1 MYTIG
6 NIYEVPTQIRSLS
19 LTKRI
24 AASGNVIVA
33 LGNLGA
39 RLAKVRFCIKMC
51 KLSRSGRF
59 FGVFSK
65 SFALFYLGI
74 DLVFTYFIGFKL
86 LCKGPRDVSM
96 RRTVFNTW
104 QLTASRESHCV
115 DRAVAFTPRFH
126 ISEINVPFKNS
137 NCFRGTLFKCKCEVY
152 INLLPT
158 PGEQDDGPCEDKL
171 FNFYPIA

>member
-6 NIYEVPTQIRSLS
+6 SIYEVPTHIRSLS

-96 RRTVFNTW
+96 RRTVFKIPLCRSCSSFYTKIPHF
-104 QLTASRESHCV
+104 R
-115 DRAVAFTPRFH
+115 
-126 ISEINVPFKNS
+126 NVPFKNS
-137 NCFRGTLFKCKCEVY
+137 NCFRGKLFKCKCEVY

>member
-1 MYTIG
+1 MPRKTAMYTIG

-96 RRTVFNTW
+96 RRTVFNT
-104 QLTASRESHCV
+104 
-115 DRAVAFTPRFH
+115 
-126 ISEINVPFKNS
+126 
-137 NCFRGTLFKCKCEVY
+137 
-152 INLLPT
+152 
-158 PGEQDDGPCEDKL
+158 
-171 FNFYPIA
+171 

>member
-6 NIYEVPTQIRSLS
+6 NIYEVPTHIRSLS

-65 SFALFYLGI
+65 SFVLFYLGI

-126 ISEINVPFKNS
+126 ISEMFLSKILTVFAVSCLNVNAKF
-137 NCFRGTLFKCKCEVY
+137 
-152 INLLPT
+152 I
-158 PGEQDDGPCEDKL
+158 
-171 FNFYPIA
+171 

>member
-1 MYTIG
+1 MGSKDCDVHYRKHIWGTNPDPILVADQKDRG
-6 NIYEVPTQIRSLS
+6 LWERDCGHWESGGEV
-19 LTKRI
+19 
-24 AASGNVIVA
+24 
-33 LGNLGA
+33 

-65 SFALFYLGI
+65 SFAVFYLGI

-96 RRTVFNTW
+96 RRLVFNTW

-115 DRAVAFTPRFH
+115 DRALAFTPRFH
-126 ISEINVPFKNS
+126 ISEMFLSKILTVFAVSCLNVNAKF
-137 NCFRGTLFKCKCEVY
+137 
-152 INLLPT
+152 I
-158 PGEQDDGPCEDKL
+158 
-171 FNFYPIA
+171 

>member
-1 MYTIG
+1 MS
-6 NIYEVPTQIRSLS
+6 VSC
-19 LTKRI
+19 
-24 AASGNVIVA
+24 ASKDCDVHYRKHIWVTNPDPIPVADQKDGGLWERVVA

-115 DRAVAFTPRFH
+115 DRALAFTPRFH
-126 ISEINVPFKNS
+126 ISEMFLSKILTVFAVSCLNVNAKF
-137 NCFRGTLFKCKCEVY
+137 
-152 INLLPT
+152 I
-158 PGEQDDGPCEDKL
+158 
-171 FNFYPIA
+171 

>member
-1 MYTIG
+1 MSVSCVSKDCDVHYRNHIWG
-6 NIYEVPTQIRSLS
+6 NNPDLIRVADQKDRGLWE
-19 LTKRI
+19 RDCGPWE
-24 AASGNVIVA
+24 SGVSQ
-33 LGNLGA
+33 
-39 RLAKVRFCIKMC
+39 VRFCIKMC
-51 KLSRSGRF
+51 KLSRFGRF

-115 DRAVAFTPRFH
+115 DRAVAFTSRFH
-126 ISEINVPFKNS
+126 ISEMFLSKILTVFAVSCLNVNAKF
-137 NCFRGTLFKCKCEVY
+137 
-152 INLLPT
+152 I
-158 PGEQDDGPCEDKL
+158 
-171 FNFYPIA
+171 